1 MRRRTSSS
9 ASRSRAA
16 AEVRWLLPAL
26 ALATVAGCGGGE
38 SPPRSDPTSPESA
51 TTTATTMPGDAS
63 PPSAPR
69 TITPADDGQT
79 YTMRVGQTTTL
90 ALTDPSSAEPVLDG
104 TSVLLIEIVNITS
117 GTGRQWEVRAVEKG
131 TTSIRDGDSEDW
143 VIRFDVS

>member
-1 MRRRTSSS
+1 
-9 ASRSRAA
+9 
-16 AEVRWLLPAL
+16 
-26 ALATVAGCGGGE
+26 
-38 SPPRSDPTSPESA
+38 
-51 TTTATTMPGDAS
+51 
-63 PPSAPR
+63 
-69 TITPADDGQT
+69 
-79 YTMRVGQTTTL
+79 MRVGQTTTL